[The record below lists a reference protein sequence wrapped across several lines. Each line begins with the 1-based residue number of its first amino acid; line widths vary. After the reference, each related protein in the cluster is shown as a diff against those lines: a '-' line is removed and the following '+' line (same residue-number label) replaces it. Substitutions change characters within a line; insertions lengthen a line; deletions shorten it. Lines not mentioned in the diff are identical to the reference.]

1 MKRKPIAIFSI
12 ILLIII
18 SSVITPPSGYSF
30 LTPCLSIAG
39 IIYWIIKKTYPLNN
53 YDLFLLGLV
62 NDLFVGTPLGS
73 SSLSYFIVKE
83 SVFLIEI
90 KLKKSDIVFDLVKY
104 IFGLTVYFIFT
115 YIFIIIYFSKY
126 PSINYFFMSYFLTL
140 FIFPLIY
147 ICFNWLESKMRQNQ
161 V

>member
-1 MKRKPIAIFSI
+1 M
-12 ILLIII
+12 
-18 SSVITPPSGYSF
+18 
-30 LTPCLSIAG
+30 TPCLSIAG
-39 IIYWIIKKTYPLNN
+39 IIYWIIKKACPLNN
-53 YDLFLLGLV
+53 YNFFLLGLV

-83 SVFLIEI
+83 SLFLIEI

-115 YIFIIIYFSKY
+115 YIFIIIYFSKK
-126 PSINYFFMSYFLTL
+126 PSINYFLMSYFLTL

-147 ICFNWLESKMRQNQ
+147 VCLNWLESKMRQNQ